1 MTEKKALSKE
11 HDRFLFWL
19 EGCKSPFAIDI
30 RLCWDNGNSYTG
42 EMGVNLR
49 NKKREF
55 ERLNNAFKGKKS

>member
-1 MTEKKALSKE
+1 MLSNE

-19 EGCKSPFAIDI
+19 EGNRVVEVAMAVRESWEQGKP
-30 RLCWDNGNSYTG
+30 YTG

-55 ERLNNAFKGKKS
+55 ERLNDAFKEK